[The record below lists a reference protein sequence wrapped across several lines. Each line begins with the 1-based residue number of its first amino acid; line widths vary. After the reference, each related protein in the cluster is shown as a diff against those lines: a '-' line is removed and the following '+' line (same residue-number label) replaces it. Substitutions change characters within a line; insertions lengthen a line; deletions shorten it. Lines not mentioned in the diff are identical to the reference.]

1 MSLQG
6 IESIAIHG
14 RYGDNMIGHLTPGEM
29 VLPKPIADDPI
40 LKRELFNAFERHEI
54 NPYQYTVGHFENSIN
69 PLTGV
74 PEFGFFKKIG
84 KFLRKAAPIIGQA
97 VGFAIGG
104 PQGAAIG
111 GGIGSA
117 IQGGDIGDIAK
128 SAALGF
134 AGGHIAQGMGVQG
147 NLGLSEGIGSL
158 NPFGGDFMLS
168 KANMIGP
175 TQSVPGSGVG
185 GFFQDI
191 GAKGAQ
197 ALGMQSPY
205 PVGSPGMG
213 VSEGFKLGDAW
224 KGLSTLQKVGV
235 AGTGLTALG
244 GFQGDDSRAEL
255 PAPSGES
262 EGYLQ
267 NPLRPATLPTQYGM
281 EDVGAAGTSLTGLGS
296 TGALDKLDPATAAY
310 LKSALT
316 DDDYSKLL
324 YPEFERVDVKGGG
337 AIRLADGRALPEL
350 DLRNKGGDISD
361 PEGSGDIDT
370 VNAKLADGEFVL
382 TKQSVQGIGDGDHS
396 LGIEKLY
403 DFMNF
408 NENRALEMGLGR
420 A

>member
-1 MSLQG
+1 
-6 IESIAIHG
+6 
-14 RYGDNMIGHLTPGEM
+14 
-29 VLPKPIADDPI
+29 
-40 LKRELFNAFERHEI
+40 
-54 NPYQYTVGHFENSIN
+54 
-69 PLTGV
+69 
-74 PEFGFFKKIG
+74 
-84 KFLRKAAPIIGQA
+84 
-97 VGFAIGG
+97 
-104 PQGAAIG
+104 
-111 GGIGSA
+111 
-117 IQGGDIGDIAK
+117 
-128 SAALGF
+128 
-134 AGGHIAQGMGVQG
+134 
-147 NLGLSEGIGSL
+147 
-158 NPFGGDFMLS
+158 
-168 KANMIGP
+168 
-175 TQSVPGSGVG
+175 
-185 GFFQDI
+185 
-191 GAKGAQ
+191 
-197 ALGMQSPY
+197 
-205 PVGSPGMG
+205 
-213 VSEGFKLGDAW
+213 
-224 KGLSTLQKVGV
+224 
-235 AGTGLTALG
+235 
-244 GFQGDDSRAEL
+244 
-255 PAPSGES
+255 
-262 EGYLQ
+262 
-267 NPLRPATLPTQYGM
+267 M